1 MIRRRLRRTVER
13 CSHSLFAAALIQE
26 GGLQTTYSVIDID
39 VLLPDISELQGDSLE
54 LSVSS
59 RSLS

>member
-13 CSHSLFAAALIQE
+13 CSHSLFAAALTQE
-26 GGLQTTYSVIDID
+26 GGLQTVYPVIDID
-39 VLLPDISELQGDSLE
+39 VLLPDISELQRDSLE